1 LHEDIDDCALCAR
14 ADIFKWECR
23 SCGSK
28 TIHFPTHRGLEST
41 KGEVIVTRITQT
53 AWELKALW
61 ISSASEA
68 VNMRSARISQAN
80 KLGDLI
86 ERFPCCVIAR

>member
-1 LHEDIDDCALCAR
+1 LRKDIDDCSLCAR
-14 ADIFKWECR
+14 ADIFKWEC
-23 SCGSK
+23 SSGGSK

-41 KGEVIVTRITQT
+41 EGEVIVGRITQT
-53 AWELKALW
+53 TRELKALW
-61 ISSASEA
+61 ISIASEA
-68 VNMRSARISQAN
+68 VNMRSARISKTN